1 MKTNSLKNTIDKSK
15 TLAIVS
21 LMLSCVSMIIAIR
34 ILWESFQMFDCRTR
48 IGLEFSNGGVSCKY
62 AGLAGIV
69 FAVPGLSLL
78 IIAIACLIVS
88 IIENRGIINPYNHN
102 KLLSLLPILTCV
114 IDIIIFISA
123 FIIGWV

>member
-1 MKTNSLKNTIDKSK
+1 MKTNNLKNTIDKSK

-21 LMLSCVSMIIAIR
+21 LTLSCVSMIIAIR
-34 ILWESFQMFDCRTR
+34 ILWESFQMFDCRTH

-88 IIENRGIINPYNHN
+88 IIKNRGIINPYNHN
-102 KLLSLLPILTCV
+102 KLLSLLPTPIL
-114 IDIIIFISA
+114 
-123 FIIGWV
+123 